1 MTGRIQARLAELGI
15 TLPTPPAPVASYVPT
30 VVSGKQLF
38 VSGQIPLA
46 DGKIAFVGTVG
57 HDLTVEDG
65 INAAKL
71 CAVNLL
77 AQVEAAVGLDKVVRC
92 IRLGVFINATPGFT
106 LQPEIAN
113 GASDLMVAVFGD
125 AGKHARSALGAGS
138 LPRNAAVEVEALFE
152 IA

>member
-30 VVSGKQLF
+30 VISGKQLF